1 MRRAAPPLDLAADAS
16 NGHNPRDAADGPYPT
31 QKTPMSLSVNDLSD
45 PTSYFDLHDRDPPSP
60 GSAHSEPLSIII
72 PPTPTTTAMALATL
86 QYLPVPLLVLSSLKR
101 VVLANEAM
109 GRLLEPDRPTADE
122 KDRDAVQTVTDELHG
137 QTMPELG
144 IDMLQDGSPIRISWE
159 DFLDSVWKQAQ
170 GEAEENVGQSSE
182 KVDGSDQST
191 PTPTPKPNSLS
202 SKPSLPKLS
211 QSNLAR
217 TTVHDVS
224 VDVIISPHKYGTPR
238 PPPSKDGRRL
248 KLRPES
254 DAVQA
259 TMIISV
265 WNIED
270 VQYFTLTFT
279 SARPGTS
286 GVKNTPSSRT
296 VVRTAAGF
304 RKSPGS
310 GSSSSS
316 GRRSQHSSNPGSA
329 IVSPSTHP
337 PLFPPHGPPSR
348 SGDTS
353 APSLFLKASQMKD
366 AILDSIAMPA
376 YAMWKDENFGIPN
389 RAMLRFL
396 PNEGADAPLDQ
407 REFLESFKAYT
418 EDFKRQLEVDEFPV
432 VQVCR
437 TRQPVNQRRV
447 GMVIPDTGERKVY
460 EIVGE
465 PICDDCSGEFLG
477 AIVIF
482 KDVTEYTKRIAEQ
495 IEENEKQFEYITNLI
510 PIMVWTTQPNGDH
523 DWFSKRWY
531 NYTGLTEEESLGKGW
546 KLPFH
551 EEDMPEASRRWQHS
565 LQTGEEYTTEYRC
578 RRYDGQWRWML
589 GRAVPFRDDIG
600 KIIKWFGTCTDIH
613 ELVELRESAKQM
625 RSQLLRVLEHA
636 RVTLWA
642 VNRDRKI
649 VLLEGSLLN
658 ESFSHVTREK
668 MGTDLYDLFSQD
680 EAGRKTISELKGSVD
695 RIIDG
700 KDTTEVVEMQFD
712 GNNRWYRTR
721 VAPLMVTS
729 RQAGI
734 EKESYI
740 DGVYGVSMD
749 ITELRK
755 RREELEAREE
765 ENSKLVANAVAA
777 KEASRMKSQFLANM
791 SHEIRTPIAGVIGM
805 SELLLDTKLDQEQ
818 KDCAENIQRSANGL
832 LTVINDILDLS
843 KVESGRLDVEEVQFS
858 LLVVLRDVNKM
869 MAFAALRKNIS
880 YESNIPP
887 EIERDLK
894 VMGDPGRLRQIL
906 TNLLTNSIK
915 FTSEGHVSLSVSINS
930 ENDETI
936 NVQFVVEDTGIGIE
950 EEVRQRLFK
959 PFSQA
964 DSSTARRFGGTGLGL
979 AISKNLVDLM
989 HGNIDLQSTLGQGT
1003 RASFSIPF
1011 NKAQYQDEGSPLID
1025 LASIPDRLQS
1035 DISVSCG
1042 SSDDYGTPPLTPVA
1056 PNNGKSPLRHG
1067 RAQSIVSL
1075 PGNGNFHHALPDHLF
1090 SLAETERKNVHV
1102 LVVEDN
1108 QVNQQIALKTIRK
1121 QGFAVDA
1128 VWNGKEALE
1137 YLVDAKDGK
1146 RDRPDIILMD
1156 VQMPIMDGYQATHT
1170 IRTQAP
1176 FKDTPSIRNIPIVA
1190 MTASAIQGDKEKCQK
1205 AGMDDYLSKPV
1216 RGKLLEKMLVKWAV
1230 QAKRKQETLDFAQGR
1245 NSAVPETI
1253 QESGDDSKDRAASSK
1268 TPSPNSPTP
1277 PSESTDDGDKRNSLT
1292 PALDRISY
1300 RETSAMRKTD
1310 ESESERAVR
1319 RAQQE
1324 EKAADLRDEKLLSS
1338 TDDPHT
1344 RPQITPKA
1352 PERDVVRRGEAS
1364 HALTRENM
1372 EKLVEEQ
1379 EDGLRRRK
1387 SDDTDVGYLA
1397 HPSEGSVGGAQKEG
1411 TGQEAGA
1418 SNGADGVSSLAVGV
1432 EKALQRSSSAKTVTA
1447 KSMSAQA
1454 DRGPEASEV
1463 SKEPRKLYKK

>member
-1 MRRAAPPLDLAADAS
+1 MHRSAPPLHLAAGAS
-16 NGHNPRDAADGPYPT
+16 NGQPIRDAAEPQYAA
-31 QKTPMSLSVNDLSD
+31 QKTQMPLPVNDLSE
-45 PTSYFDLHDRDPPSP
+45 PASYFDLHDRDPPSP
-60 GSAHSEPLSIII
+60 GSARSEQLSIIM

-86 QYLPVPLLVLSSLKR
+86 QYLPVPVLVLSSLKT

-109 GRLLEPDRPTADE
+109 GRLLEVDRPAGDE
-122 KDRDAVQTVTDELHG
+122 KDRDDVHTVTDTLHG
-137 QTMPELG
+137 QTMLDLG
-144 IDMLQDGSPIRISWE
+144 IEMLQDGSPIRISWE

-170 GEAEENVGQSSE
+170 GEAEGNVGGPSE
-182 KVDGSDQST
+182 MVDESDQ
-191 PTPTPKPNSLS
+191 
-202 SKPSLPKLS
+202 
-211 QSNLAR
+211 
-217 TTVHDVS
+217 
-224 VDVIISPHKYGTPR
+224 
-238 PPPSKDGRRL
+238 
-248 KLRPES
+248 
-254 DAVQA
+254 
-259 TMIISV
+259 
-265 WNIED
+265 
-270 VQYFTLTFT
+270 
-279 SARPGTS
+279 
-286 GVKNTPSSRT
+286 
-296 VVRTAAGF
+296 
-304 RKSPGS
+304 
-310 GSSSSS
+310 
-316 GRRSQHSSNPGSA
+316 
-329 IVSPSTHP
+329 
-337 PLFPPHGPPSR
+337 
-348 SGDTS
+348 
-353 APSLFLKASQMKD
+353 
-366 AILDSIAMPA
+366 
-376 YAMWKDENFGIPN
+376 
-389 RAMLRFL
+389 
-396 PNEGADAPLDQ
+396 
-407 REFLESFKAYT
+407 
-418 EDFKRQLEVDEFPV
+418 
-432 VQVCR
+432 
-437 TRQPVNQRRV
+437 
-447 GMVIPDTGERKVY
+447 MV
-460 EIVGE
+460 
-465 PICDDCSGEFLG
+465 
-477 AIVIF
+477 F

-510 PIMVWTTQPNGDH
+510 PIMVWTTKPNGDH

-531 NYTGLTEEESLGKGW
+531 DYTGLTEEESLGKGW

-551 EEDMPEASRRWQHS
+551 EDDMPETSKRWQHS
-565 LQTGEEYTTEYRC
+565 LKTGEEYNTEYRC

-589 GRAVPFRDDIG
+589 GRAVPFRDDLG
-600 KIIKWFGTCTDIH
+600 KVIKWFGTCTDIH
-613 ELVELRESAKQM
+613 ELVELRETAKQM
-625 RSQLLRVLEHA
+625 RAQLLRVLEHA

-658 ESFSHVTREK
+658 DSFSHVTREK
-668 MGTDLYDLFSQD
+668 IGTDMYDLFSRD
-680 EAGRKTISELKGSVD
+680 EAGRKTISELEGSVD
-695 RIIDG
+695 RILDG
-700 KDTTEVVEMQFD
+700 KDSTEVVEMQFD

-721 VAPLMVTS
+721 IAPLMVTS

-755 RREELEAREE
+755 RREELQAREE
-765 ENSKLVANAVAA
+765 ENSKLIANAVAA

-936 NVQFVVEDTGIGIE
+936 NVHFVVEDTGIGIE

-1042 SSDDYGTPPLTPVA
+1042 SSEDYGTPPLTPVV
-1056 PNNGKSPLRHG
+1056 PNSGKSPLRHG

-1156 VQMPIMDGYQATHT
+1156 VQMPIMDGYKATHT

-1205 AGMDDYLSKPV
+1205 AGMDDYLSKPCY
-1216 RGKLLEKMLVKWAV
+1216 A
-1230 QAKRKQETLDFAQGR
+1230 
-1245 NSAVPETI
+1245 
-1253 QESGDDSKDRAASSK
+1253 
-1268 TPSPNSPTP
+1268 
-1277 PSESTDDGDKRNSLT
+1277 
-1292 PALDRISY
+1292 
-1300 RETSAMRKTD
+1300 
-1310 ESESERAVR
+1310 
-1319 RAQQE
+1319 
-1324 EKAADLRDEKLLSS
+1324 
-1338 TDDPHT
+1338 
-1344 RPQITPKA
+1344 
-1352 PERDVVRRGEAS
+1352 
-1364 HALTRENM
+1364 
-1372 EKLVEEQ
+1372 
-1379 EDGLRRRK
+1379 
-1387 SDDTDVGYLA
+1387 
-1397 HPSEGSVGGAQKEG
+1397 
-1411 TGQEAGA
+1411 
-1418 SNGADGVSSLAVGV
+1418 
-1432 EKALQRSSSAKTVTA
+1432 
-1447 KSMSAQA
+1447 
-1454 DRGPEASEV
+1454 
-1463 SKEPRKLYKK
+1463 

>member
-1 MRRAAPPLDLAADAS
+1 MRRSAPPLHLAAGAS
-16 NGHNPRDAADGPYPT
+16 NGQPIRDAAEPQYAA
-31 QKTPMSLSVNDLSD
+31 QKTQMPLPVNDLSE
-45 PTSYFDLHDRDPPSP
+45 PASYFDLHDRDPPSP
-60 GSAHSEPLSIII
+60 GSARSEQLSIIM

-86 QYLPVPLLVLSSLKR
+86 QYLPVPVLVLSSLKT

-109 GRLLEPDRPTADE
+109 GRLLEVDRPAGDE
-122 KDRDAVQTVTDELHG
+122 KDRDDVHTVTDTLHG
-137 QTMPELG
+137 QTMLDLG
-144 IDMLQDGSPIRISWE
+144 IEMLQDGSPIRISWE
-159 DFLDSVWKQAQ
+159 VRRLYRDFLDSVWKQAQ
-170 GEAEENVGQSSE
+170 GEAEGNVGGPSE
-182 KVDGSDQST
+182 MVDESDQT
-191 PTPTPKPNSLS
+191 
-202 SKPSLPKLS
+202 
-211 QSNLAR
+211 
-217 TTVHDVS
+217 
-224 VDVIISPHKYGTPR
+224 
-238 PPPSKDGRRL
+238 
-248 KLRPES
+248 
-254 DAVQA
+254 
-259 TMIISV
+259 
-265 WNIED
+265 
-270 VQYFTLTFT
+270 
-279 SARPGTS
+279 
-286 GVKNTPSSRT
+286 
-296 VVRTAAGF
+296 
-304 RKSPGS
+304 
-310 GSSSSS
+310 
-316 GRRSQHSSNPGSA
+316 
-329 IVSPSTHP
+329 
-337 PLFPPHGPPSR
+337 
-348 SGDTS
+348 
-353 APSLFLKASQMKD
+353 SQMKD

-437 TRQPVNQRRV
+437 TKEPVLQRRV
-447 GMVIPDTGERKVY
+447 GMIIPDTGEKKVY

-465 PICDDCSGEFLG
+465 PIRDDRSGEFLG
-477 AIVIF
+477 AIVVF

-510 PIMVWTTQPNGDH
+510 PIMVWTTKPNGDH

-531 NYTGLTEEESLGKGW
+531 DYTGLTEEESLGKGW

-551 EEDMPEASRRWQHS
+551 EDDMPETSKRWQHS
-565 LQTGEEYTTEYRC
+565 LKTGEEYNTEYRC

-589 GRAVPFRDDIG
+589 GRAVPFRDDLG
-600 KIIKWFGTCTDIH
+600 KVIKWFGTCTDIH
-613 ELVELRESAKQM
+613 ELVELRETAKQM
-625 RSQLLRVLEHA
+625 RAQLLRVLEHA

-658 ESFSHVTREK
+658 DSFSHVTREK
-668 MGTDLYDLFSQD
+668 IGTDMYDLFSRD
-680 EAGRKTISELKGSVD
+680 EAGRKTISELEGSVD
-695 RIIDG
+695 RILDG
-700 KDTTEVVEMQFD
+700 KDSTEVVEMQFD

-721 VAPLMVTS
+721 IAPLMVTS

-755 RREELEAREE
+755 RREELQAREE
-765 ENSKLVANAVAA
+765 ENSKLIANAVAA

-936 NVQFVVEDTGIGIE
+936 NVHFVVEDTGIGIE

-1042 SSDDYGTPPLTPVA
+1042 SSEDYGTPPLTPVV
-1056 PNNGKSPLRHG
+1056 PNSGKSPLRHG

-1075 PGNGNFHHALPDHLF
+1075 PGN
-1090 SLAETERKNVHV
+1090 ETERKNVHV

-1156 VQMPIMDGYQATHT
+1156 VQMPIMDGYKATHT

-1230 QAKRKQETLDFAQGR
+1230 QAKRKQETWDSAQGR
-1245 NSAVPETI
+1245 NSTVPETI
-1253 QESGDDSKDRAASSK
+1253 QESGDDSKGSK
-1268 TPSPNSPTP
+1268 TPSPGSPTP
-1277 PSESTDDGDKRNSLT
+1277 PSESTDDTEGDKRNSLT

-1300 RETSAMRKTD
+1300 RENSAMHKTD

-1344 RPQITPKA
+1344 RPKPTSKPT
-1352 PERDVVRRGEAS
+1352 ERDPERRGEAS

-1372 EKLVEEQ
+1372 EKLVEAQ

-1387 SDDTDVGYLA
+1387 SVDTDCGHLGHA
-1397 HPSEGSVGGAQKEG
+1397 GGGAVGGARKAQG
-1411 TGQEAGA
+1411 TGKEAGGSKGVDGA
-1418 SNGADGVSSLAVGV
+1418 SSRPKGVDKTLH
-1432 EKALQRSSSAKTVTA
+1432 RSSSAKTVTA
-1447 KSMSAQA
+1447 KSMSIQV
-1454 DRGPEASEV
+1454 DRGSEASEV
-1463 SKEPRKLYKK
+1463 NEEPRELLEK

>member
-1 MRRAAPPLDLAADAS
+1 MRRSAPTLDLAAS
-16 NGHNPRDAADGPYPT
+16 GHHVRHAADAQSAT
-31 QKTPMSLSVNDLSD
+31 QKTPMSLPASDLSE
-45 PTSYFDLHDRDPPSP
+45 PTSYFDLHDRSPPSP
-60 GSAHSEPLSIII
+60 GSARSEPLSIML

-86 QYLPVPLLVLSSLKR
+86 QYLPVPLLVLSSLKT

-109 GRLLEPDRPTADE
+109 GRLLEVDRCASDE
-122 KDRDAVQTVTDELHG
+122 KDRDAVQTVTDKLHG
-137 QTMPELG
+137 QTVSELG
-144 IDMLQDGSPIRISWE
+144 IDMLQDGSPIWISWE

-170 GEAEENVGQSSE
+170 GEAEGGSAEMGSE
-182 KVDGSDQST
+182 SDQST
-191 PTPTPKPNSLS
+191 PTSTPKPNSLS

-211 QSNLAR
+211 KSNLAR

-224 VDVIISPHKYGTPR
+224 VDIIISLRKNGTPR
-238 PPPSKDGRRL
+238 PSPPKDGRRL
-248 KLRPES
+248 KPRPES
-254 DAVQA
+254 DAIQA

-279 SARPGTS
+279 SARPGPS
-286 GVKNTPSSRT
+286 SAKPTPSSRT
-296 VVRTAAGF
+296 VVRTSAGF

-316 GRRSQHSSNPGSA
+316 GRRSHQSSNPGSA
-329 IVSPSTHP
+329 VASPSTHP

-389 RAMLRFL
+389 KAMLRFL
-396 PNEGADAPLDQ
+396 PNEGADAPMDQ
-407 REFLESFKAYT
+407 REFLESFRAYT
-418 EDFKRQLEVDEFPV
+418 EDFKRQLEVDEFPI
-432 VQVCR
+432 VQICR
-437 TRQPVNQRRV
+437 TKQPVTQRRV
-447 GMVIPDTGERKVY
+447 GMVIADTGERKVY

-465 PICDDCSGEFLG
+465 PIRDDCSGEFLG
-477 AIVIF
+477 AIVVF
-482 KDVTEYTKRIAEQ
+482 KDVTEYTKKIAEQ

-510 PIMVWTTQPNGDH
+510 PIMVWTTKPNGDH

-531 NYTGLTEEESLGKGW
+531 DYTGLTEEESLGKGW

-551 EEDMPEASRRWQHS
+551 EEDMPETSNRWQHS
-565 LQTGEEYTTEYRC
+565 LQTGEEYNTEYRC
-578 RRYDGQWRWML
+578 RRYDGKWRWML
-589 GRAVPFRDDIG
+589 GRAVPFRDDNG
-600 KIIKWFGTCTDIH
+600 KIVKWFGTCTDIH
-613 ELVELRESAKQM
+613 ELVELRETAKQM
-625 RSQLLRVLEHA
+625 RAQLLRVLEHA

-649 VLLEGSLLN
+649 VLLEGSLLSD
-658 ESFSHVTREK
+658 SFSHVTREK
-668 MGTDLYDLFSQD
+668 IGTDLYDLFSRD
-680 EAGRKTISELKGSVD
+680 EAGRKTISELKASVD

-700 KDTTEVVEMQFD
+700 EDTAEVVEMQFD

-734 EKESYI
+734 EMDSYI

-805 SELLLDTKLDQEQ
+805 SELLLDTTLDQEQ
-818 KDCAENIQRSANGL
+818 RDCAENIQRSANGL

-936 NVQFVVEDTGIGIE
+936 NVRFVVEDTGIGIE
-950 EEVRQRLFK
+950 EEVRRRLFK

-979 AISKNLVDLM
+979 AISKNV
-989 HGNIDLQSTLGQGT
+989 
-1003 RASFSIPF
+1003 
-1011 NKAQYQDEGSPLID
+1011 
-1025 LASIPDRLQS
+1025 
-1035 DISVSCG
+1035 
-1042 SSDDYGTPPLTPVA
+1042 GTPKPYHSDVLT
-1056 PNNGKSPLRHG
+1056 
-1067 RAQSIVSL
+1067 Q
-1075 PGNGNFHHALPDHLF
+1075 
-1090 SLAETERKNVHV
+1090 LARR
-1102 LVVEDN
+1102 L
-1108 QVNQQIALKTIRK
+1108 
-1121 QGFAVDA
+1121 DA
-1128 VWNGKEALE
+1128 RQ
-1137 YLVDAKDGK
+1137 Y
-1146 RDRPDIILMD
+1146 
-1156 VQMPIMDGYQATHT
+1156 
-1170 IRTQAP
+1170 
-1176 FKDTPSIRNIPIVA
+1176 
-1190 MTASAIQGDKEKCQK
+1190 
-1205 AGMDDYLSKPV
+1205 
-1216 RGKLLEKMLVKWAV
+1216 
-1230 QAKRKQETLDFAQGR
+1230 
-1245 NSAVPETI
+1245 
-1253 QESGDDSKDRAASSK
+1253 
-1268 TPSPNSPTP
+1268 
-1277 PSESTDDGDKRNSLT
+1277 
-1292 PALDRISY
+1292 
-1300 RETSAMRKTD
+1300 
-1310 ESESERAVR
+1310 
-1319 RAQQE
+1319 
-1324 EKAADLRDEKLLSS
+1324 
-1338 TDDPHT
+1338 
-1344 RPQITPKA
+1344 
-1352 PERDVVRRGEAS
+1352 
-1364 HALTRENM
+1364 
-1372 EKLVEEQ
+1372 
-1379 EDGLRRRK
+1379 
-1387 SDDTDVGYLA
+1387 
-1397 HPSEGSVGGAQKEG
+1397 
-1411 TGQEAGA
+1411 
-1418 SNGADGVSSLAVGV
+1418 
-1432 EKALQRSSSAKTVTA
+1432 
-1447 KSMSAQA
+1447 
-1454 DRGPEASEV
+1454 
-1463 SKEPRKLYKK
+1463 

>member
-1 MRRAAPPLDLAADAS
+1 MPL
-16 NGHNPRDAADGPYPT
+16 P
-31 QKTPMSLSVNDLSD
+31 VNDLSE
-45 PTSYFDLHDRDPPSP
+45 PASYFDLHDRDPPSP
-60 GSAHSEPLSIII
+60 GSAHSEQLSIIM

-86 QYLPVPLLVLSSLKR
+86 QYLPVPILVLSSLKT

-109 GRLLEPDRPTADE
+109 GRLLEVDRPAGDE
-122 KDRDAVQTVTDELHG
+122 KDRDDVHTVTDTLHG
-137 QTMPELG
+137 QTMLDLG
-144 IDMLQDGSPIRISWE
+144 IEMLQDGSPIRISWE

-170 GEAEENVGQSSE
+170 GEAEGNVGGPSE
-182 KVDGSDQST
+182 MVDESDQST
-191 PTPTPKPNSLS
+191 PTSTPKPNSLS

-224 VDVIISPHKYGTPR
+224 VDVIISLRKPGSAPR
-238 PPPSKDGRRL
+238 PPPSKDGRRVKPRL
-248 KLRPES
+248 ES
-254 DAVQA
+254 DAIQA

-279 SARPGTS
+279 SASARSSTPGTS
-286 GVKNTPSSRT
+286 GLKPTPSSRT
-296 VVRTAAGF
+296 VFRTSTGL

-316 GRRSQHSSNPGSA
+316 GKRSHHSSNAGSA
-329 IVSPSTHP
+329 TASPSTHP

-353 APSLFLKASQMKD
+353 APSLFFKASQMKD

-437 TRQPVNQRRV
+437 TKEPVLQRRV
-447 GMVIPDTGERKVY
+447 GMIIPDTGEKKVY

-465 PICDDCSGEFLG
+465 PIRDDRSGEFLG
-477 AIVIF
+477 AIVVF

-510 PIMVWTTQPNGDH
+510 PIMVWTTKPNGDH

-531 NYTGLTEEESLGKGW
+531 DYTGLTEEESLGKGW

-551 EEDMPEASRRWQHS
+551 EDDMPETSKRWQHS
-565 LQTGEEYTTEYRC
+565 LKTGEEYNTEYRC

-589 GRAVPFRDDIG
+589 GRAVPFRDDLG
-600 KIIKWFGTCTDIH
+600 KVIKWFGTCTDIH
-613 ELVELRESAKQM
+613 ELVELRETAKQM
-625 RSQLLRVLEHA
+625 RAQLLRVLEHA

-658 ESFSHVTREK
+658 DSFSHVTREK
-668 MGTDLYDLFSQD
+668 IGTDMYDLFSRD
-680 EAGRKTISELKGSVD
+680 EAGRKTISELEGSVD
-695 RIIDG
+695 RILDG
-700 KDTTEVVEMQFD
+700 KDSTEVVEMQFD

-721 VAPLMVTS
+721 IAPLMVTS

-755 RREELEAREE
+755 RREELQAREE
-765 ENSKLVANAVAA
+765 ENSKLIANAVAA

-936 NVQFVVEDTGIGIE
+936 NVHFVVEDTGIGIE

-1042 SSDDYGTPPLTPVA
+1042 SSEDYGTPPLTPVV
-1056 PNNGKSPLRHG
+1056 PNSGKSPLRHG

-1156 VQMPIMDGYQATHT
+1156 VQMPIMDGYKATHT

-1230 QAKRKQETLDFAQGR
+1230 QAKRKQETWDSAQGR
-1245 NSAVPETI
+1245 NSTVPETI
-1253 QESGDDSKDRAASSK
+1253 QESGDDSKGSK
-1268 TPSPNSPTP
+1268 TPSPGSPTP
-1277 PSESTDDGDKRNSLT
+1277 PSESTDDTEGDKRNSLT

-1300 RETSAMRKTD
+1300 RENSAMHKTD

-1344 RPQITPKA
+1344 RPKPTSKPT
-1352 PERDVVRRGEAS
+1352 ERDPERRGEAS

-1372 EKLVEEQ
+1372 EKLVEAQ

-1387 SDDTDVGYLA
+1387 SVDTDCGHLGHA
-1397 HPSEGSVGGAQKEG
+1397 GGGAVGGARKAQG
-1411 TGQEAGA
+1411 TGKEAGGSKGVDGA
-1418 SNGADGVSSLAVGV
+1418 SSRPKGVDKTLH
-1432 EKALQRSSSAKTVTA
+1432 RSSSAKTVTA
-1447 KSMSAQA
+1447 KSMSIQV
-1454 DRGPEASEV
+1454 DRGSEASEV
-1463 SKEPRKLYKK
+1463 NEEPRELLEK